1 MTQFLTCNSYIPPYM
16 AYPRFLMNVDISETA
31 KLVYILLLDRA
42 RLSMKN
48 GAWQDESGRV
58 FVLYTI
64 PNLARD
70 IGKGETTV
78 KKALNQLVKQRLILK
93 QSLGPGQPNKI
104 YVKMQAENSPTGQ
117 AEKRLTGGAFF
128 DPKTGRKV
136 PPNINKSNKYVR
148 NYEGYLYNR
157 DVHKAKPRPRERN

>member
-48 GAWQDESGRV
+48 REWQDESGWV

-64 PNLARD
+64 PSLARD

-78 KKALNQLVKQRLILK
+78 KKALNQLVRQGLILK

-104 YVKMQAENSPTGQ
+104 YVKIQAENSPTGQ

-128 DPKTGRKV
+128 DPKAGRKV
-136 PPNINKSNKYVR
+136 PPNNNKSNKYVR
-148 NYEGYLYNR
+148 NYEPKEGVSL
-157 DVHKAKPRPRERN
+157 

>member
-1 MTQFLTCNSYIPPYM
+1 MTQFLKWDSRLPPYM
-16 AYPRFLMNVDISETA
+16 AYPRFLLKVDISETA
-31 KLVYILLLDRA
+31 KLVYMLLLDRA

-48 GAWQDESGRV
+48 EDWQDNLGRV

-64 PNLARD
+64 PNLAKD

-78 KKALNQLVKQRLILK
+78 KKALNQLLKQGLILK

-104 YVKMQAENSPTGQ
+104 YVKIQTENSPTGQ
-117 AEKRLTGGAFF
+117 VEKRLTGGAFF

-136 PPNINKSNKYVR
+136 PPNNNKSNKYIR
-148 NYEGYLYNR
+148 NYEPKEGVSL
-157 DVHKAKPRPRERN
+157 

>member
-16 AYPRFLMNVDISETA
+16 AYPKFLLKLNISETA
-31 KLVYILLLDRA
+31 KLVYMLLLDRA

-48 GAWQDESGRV
+48 RDWQDESGRV

-78 KKALNQLVKQRLILK
+78 KKALNQLLKQGLILK
-93 QSLGPGQPNKI
+93 QSQGAGRPNKI
-104 YVKMQAENSPTGQ
+104 YIKIPAENSPTGQ
-117 AEKRLTGGAFF
+117 AEKSLTGRAFF
-128 DPKTGRKV
+128 DPKSGRKV
-136 PPNINKSNKYVR
+136 PTNNNKRNKYVR
-148 NYEGYLYNR
+148 NYDFKEGESL
-157 DVHKAKPRPRERN
+157 

>member
-1 MTQFLTCNSYIPPYM
+1 MTQFLKWDSRLPPYM
-16 AYPRFLMNVDISETA
+16 AYPRFLLKVDISETT
-31 KLVYILLLDRA
+31 KLVYMLLLDRA

-48 GAWQDESGRV
+48 EDWQDNLGRV

-64 PNLARD
+64 PNLAKD

-78 KKALNQLVKQRLILK
+78 KKALNQLVRQDLISKESQGAGL
-93 QSLGPGQPNKI
+93 PNKI
-104 YVKMQAENSPTGQ
+104 YVKIRTENSPTGQ

-136 PPNINKSNKYVR
+136 PPNNNKSNKYIR
-148 NYEGYLYNR
+148 KYEFKDGESL
-157 DVHKAKPRPRERN
+157 

>member
-1 MTQFLTCNSYIPPYM
+1 MTQFLKWDSRLPPYM
-16 AYPRFLMNVDISETA
+16 AYPRFLLKVDISETA
-31 KLVYILLLDRA
+31 KLVYMLLLDRA

-48 GAWQDESGRV
+48 EDWQDEKGRV

-64 PNLARD
+64 PNLAKD

-78 KKALNQLVKQRLILK
+78 KKALNQLVQQRLILK

-104 YVKMQAENSPTGQ
+104 YVKIQTENSPTGQ

-128 DPKTGRKV
+128 DSKAGKKV
-136 PPNINKSNKYVR
+136 PPNNNKSNKYIR
-148 NYEGYLYNR
+148 KYEFKDGESL
-157 DVHKAKPRPRERN
+157 

>member
-1 MTQFLTCNSYIPPYM
+1 M
-16 AYPRFLMNVDISETA
+16 AYPKFLLKLNISETA
-31 KLVYILLLDRA
+31 KLVYMLLLDRA

-48 GAWQDESGRV
+48 RDWQDESGRV

-64 PNLARD
+64 PNLAKD

-78 KKALNQLVKQRLILK
+78 KKALNQLAQQGLILK

-104 YVKMQAENSPTGQ
+104 YVKIPAEISPTGQ
-117 AEKRLTGGAFF
+117 TEKCLTGRAFF

-136 PPNINKSNKYVR
+136 PSNNNKRNKYIR
-148 NYEGYLYNR
+148 NYDYEEGESL
-157 DVHKAKPRPRERN
+157 

>member
-16 AYPRFLMNVDISETA
+16 AYPRFLMTVDISETA

-48 GAWQDESGRV
+48 KDWQDEQGRV
-58 FVLYTI
+58 FILYTI
-64 PNLARD
+64 PNLSKD
-70 IGKGETTV
+70 IGRGETTV
-78 KKALNQLVKQRLILK
+78 KKALNQLVQQGLILK

-104 YVKMQAENSPTGQ
+104 YVKMQTENSPTEQ

-128 DPKTGRKV
+128 DPKAGRKV
-136 PPNINKSNKYVR
+136 PPNNNKSNKYVR
-148 NYEGYLYNR
+148 NYEPKEGVSL
-157 DVHKAKPRPRERN
+157 